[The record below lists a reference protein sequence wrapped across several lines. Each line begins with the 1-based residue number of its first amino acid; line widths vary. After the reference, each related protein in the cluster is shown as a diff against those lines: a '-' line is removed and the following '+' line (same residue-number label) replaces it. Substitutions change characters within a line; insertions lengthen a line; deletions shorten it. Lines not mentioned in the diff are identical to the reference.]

1 MVDSVD
7 LASDEDTDLTVLPFL
22 LVGDQI
28 GDE

>member
-7 LASDEDTDLTVLPFL
+7 LAPDEDADLTVLPFL